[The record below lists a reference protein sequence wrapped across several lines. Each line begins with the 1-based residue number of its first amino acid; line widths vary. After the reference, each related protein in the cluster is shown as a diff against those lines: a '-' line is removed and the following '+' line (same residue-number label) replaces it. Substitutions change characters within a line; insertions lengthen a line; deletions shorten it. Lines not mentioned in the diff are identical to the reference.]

1 MAQCV
6 SECHASSH
14 FKLSFIFISIYFC
27 FLLQLCL
34 HTKIQREKKRRL
46 RTQKKCKKKESK
58 TFLHSPR
65 QKFLRDAGSAF
76 LFLLLLLLSCATRCG
91 KIFICFSFSLFIIPT
106 SLKYFCLQ
114 KGARAVV
121 VVAVVFMAVA
131 VFSGVPS
138 EMFDLYFICCRMW
151 LVYVVYVSALPALIW
166 FFGLFF
172 LASLPICMCNSQMFV
187 MVNSKMLK
195 PSPLSELCRITFVCI
210 AWQV

>member
-1 MAQCV
+1 MFAHKNT
-6 SECHASSH
+6 E
-14 FKLSFIFISIYFC
+14 
-27 FLLQLCL
+27 
-34 HTKIQREKKRRL
+34 REKNVDYAH
-46 RTQKKCKKKESK
+46 KKKVEKKESK

-76 LFLLLLLLSCATRCG
+76 LFLLLLLLLSCATRCG

-114 KGARAVV
+114 RGARAVV

-151 LVYVVYVSALPALIW
+151 LVYVVYVSALSALIW
-166 FFGLFF
+166 FFGLLF

-187 MVNSKMLK
+187 MVNGKMLK
-195 PSPLSELCRITFVCI
+195 PTPISELCRITFVCI